1 MALKFSR
8 ARLGRPVSAVIE
20 SLPSPKKTLPEL
32 ISFPWEMMESAPL
45 PVLMVPL
52 LVRPLAEPM
61 PVIMSLSGVGE
72 LRYDEAQTRSP
83 TTKMI
88 FLILSR
94 NRNISKSKNSELII
108 ELNAL
113 TFVQMQE

>member
-1 MALKFSR
+1 MKIFSHHLRERNLKKVIKSD
-8 ARLGRPVSAVIE
+8 RLRSD
-20 SLPSPKKTLPEL
+20 LP
-32 ISFPWEMMESAPL
+32 
-45 PVLMVPL
+45 
-52 LVRPLAEPM
+52 
-61 PVIMSLSGVGE
+61 GVGE

>member
-1 MALKFSR
+1 L
-8 ARLGRPVSAVIE
+8 
-20 SLPSPKKTLPEL
+20 
-32 ISFPWEMMESAPL
+32 
-45 PVLMVPL
+45 
-52 LVRPLAEPM
+52 PLAALASASGR
-61 PVIMSLSGVGE
+61 VAANGKFSGVGE

>member
-1 MALKFSR
+1 MVMTLSLLIALVADIKF
-8 ARLGRPVSAVIE
+8 
-20 SLPSPKKTLPEL
+20 
-32 ISFPWEMMESAPL
+32 
-45 PVLMVPL
+45 
-52 LVRPLAEPM
+52 
-61 PVIMSLSGVGE
+61 GVGE

>member
-1 MALKFSR
+1 VFSFALLSMVGVDRTREGNFT
-8 ARLGRPVSAVIE
+8 IE
-20 SLPSPKKTLPEL
+20 SGL
-32 ISFPWEMMESAPL
+32 FYQ
-45 PVLMVPL
+45 
-52 LVRPLAEPM
+52 
-61 PVIMSLSGVGE
+61 GVGE